1 MFLIREINPLYLKL
15 LERIYCQS
23 RHHQVRQRAHFI
35 ILASQGVKTKEL
47 MNIFQVSHK
56 TIYNWLNRWE
66 SEGIIGLYNK
76 SGRGC
81 KRIFNA
87 EQESTIREWAKQEPR
102 QLKKVLQKVK
112 EEWGIGVSTETIKR
126 IIRKFSMSW
135 HRMRRD
141 VGGEPDPLI
150 YKEKQAQLSE
160 LKRLDSEGKINL
172 YYLDETF
179 PRKNRAG
186 FYEYLVGPFINKG
199 VSSLPYFL
207 KEDSDETGFCLI
219 PSVPYAWQNKG
230 EYLTIPSNRS
240 PRLNV
245 LGIMNRKNHLEA
257 YVSFQSI
264 NSDVVVACIDTFFPE
279 VDKPTFIVAD
289 QASIHTSNAVLDK
302 IEEWKERGITIFE
315 LPSYSPELNLIEI
328 LWRFIKYE
336 WIEIDAYSSW
346 QTFVASIEK
355 ILRQFGK
362 NYVINFV

>member
-1 MFLIREINPLYLKL
+1 MFLIREINPLSLKL

-35 ILASQGVKTKEL
+35 ILASQGIKTKEL

-81 KRIFNA
+81 KRTFNA

-141 VGGEPDPLI
+141 VGGEPEPLI

-160 LKRLDSEGKINL
+160 LKRLESEGKINL
-172 YYLDETF
+172 YYL
-179 PRKNRAG
+179 
-186 FYEYLVGPFINKG
+186 
-199 VSSLPYFL
+199 
-207 KEDSDETGFCLI
+207 DETGFCLI

-245 LGIMNRKNHLEA
+245 LGIMSRKNHLEA

-279 VDKPTFIVAD
+279 VEKPTFIVAD

-355 ILRQFGK
+355 ILREFGK